1 MEKLMKA
8 FVFYG
13 VGNARLEEI
22 PVPKPDYGEAV
33 LKVNLTTI
41 CTTDIHILEGDFPV
55 KPGIVIGHEFVGE
68 IKELGHGVEG
78 YEVGERVAVCADTP
92 CGQCFECLGNVNGR
106 GCHAHGS
113 LSAFHLG
120 ALRNGAHA
128 EYVAVPFAQANMA
141 KIPDELS
148 DEQVLFVGDVV
159 STGFSASETAG
170 MRIGDTVVIFG
181 QGPIGLAATV
191 GAKLNGA
198 GFIITVDTLPMRMEM
213 SRKMGA
219 DVVVDASK
227 VDAIAEIEKLTEGR
241 MADVSIEVV
250 GKPATFLNALK
261 AIRAGGV
268 LSSIGNYG
276 FKGSLPLPLD
286 AFLAGVGDKKIFTTT
301 SPGGKDRAR
310 RLLNMIQHGKF
321 DLTTL
326 ITHRF
331 SLDQVEKAY
340 EVFQGDKNKVLKVAI
355 KP

>member
-1 MEKLMKA
+1 MEKTKA
-8 FVFYG
+8 FVFHG
-13 VGNARLEEI
+13 KGKARLEEI
-22 PVPKPDYGEAV
+22 PIPKLGYGEAV
-33 LKVNLTTI
+33 LKVTLTTI

-55 KPGIVIGHEFVGE
+55 NPGTVLGHEFVGRV
-68 IKELGHGVEG
+68 KELGPGVEG
-78 YEVGERVAVCADTP
+78 YEIGERVAVSSDTP
-92 CGQCFECLGNVNGR
+92 CGQCFECLGNVDGR

-113 LSAFHLG
+113 LGAFHLG
-120 ALRNGAHA
+120 ALRNGVHA
-128 EYVAVPFAQANMA
+128 EYTTVPFAQANMV
-141 KIPDELS
+141 KIPEELS
-148 DEQVLFVGDVV
+148 DEQVLFVGDVI

-170 MRIGDTVVIFG
+170 VRIGDTVVIIG

-219 DVVVDASK
+219 DVVLDASK
-227 VDAIAEIEKLTEGR
+227 VDVIAEIKKLTDGR
-241 MADVSIEVV
+241 MADVSIEAV
-250 GKPATFLNALK
+250 GKPETFLSALK
-261 AIRAGGV
+261 AIRGGGV

-286 AFLAGVGDKKIFTTT
+286 AFLAGVGDKKILTTA
-301 SPGGKDRAR
+301 SPGGKDRVR

-321 DLTTL
+321 DLTSL

-331 SLDQVEKAY
+331 SLDQIAEAY
-340 EVFQGDKNKVLKVAI
+340 EVFQKDKNKVLKVAI